1 MSFSVNIARYICKTY
16 SQNKMNAKI
25 ELVGPIP
32 MKYIMNILT
41 RHLTFVAY
49 K

>member
-1 MSFSVNIARYICKTY
+1 MSFSVFYICKTY

-25 ELVGPIP
+25 KLVGPIP